1 MSEQVILYIVSVLI
15 TIALGAVGYV
25 LRDVKDAL
33 KSVKEDSAVSI
44 SEALERIRLLELQ
57 FQTLVTEHN
66 TLHRLNPPFSEQC
79 FTYRARDGDVA

>member
-1 MSEQVILYIVSVLI
+1 MSEQVVLYIVSVLI

-57 FQTLVTEHN
+57 YQSLMSEHN
-66 TLHRLNPPFSEQC
+66 LLHRIYPPSNENRFPYNP
-79 FTYRARDGDVA
+79 RDGDVA